1 MSHHNKVIDYFHP
14 ESESKDNNS
23 DFVELNETIS
33 LSINTDRKY
42 HGTGEIILTSDNNTE
57 SSNRNN
63 AMQQPSFKQ
72 WEGRIVEIED
82 DNFFVAR
89 INEISGKGLSKIVRF
104 DKRKVVF
111 ENIEQFQIGAPFYW
125 KVGLFYKSNRMA
137 VRRSE
142 IRFKLLPPP
151 NPILLKEA
159 EEEIRRIF
167 DMLSWMD

>member
-1 MSHHNKVIDYFHP
+1 MSHHKNIFDYYHP
-14 ESESKDNNS
+14 VSESKDQNN
-23 DFVELNETIS
+23 DFGELKQNISFELNT
-33 LSINTDRKY
+33 NRKY
-42 HGTGEIILTSDNNTE
+42 HGTGEIIVDNDNNTE
-57 SSNRNN
+57 SVNKER
-63 AMQQPSFKQ
+63 AIQQPSFKQ

-82 DNFFVAR
+82 ENYFVAR
-89 INEISGKGLSKIVRF
+89 INELSGTGLSKIVRF

-125 KVGLFYKSNRMA
+125 KVGLFYQSNKMA
-137 VRRSE
+137 VKRSE
-142 IRFKLLPPP
+142 IRFRLLPPP